1 MAFRDHLGAAET
13 ISQPISLIHG
23 MWEYSQEN
31 NNPLLVFDN
40 IVETPGHK
48 AAVNL
53 LTRERLCAAIG
64 ISPEE
69 YIDTLPWAMK
79 NPMSPENVDS

>member
-1 MAFRDHLGAAET
+1 MAFRDHLDAAET

-23 MWEYSQEN
+23 MWEYSKVNQH
-31 NNPLLVFDN
+31 PLLVFEN
-40 IVETPGHK
+40 ISETPGHK

-69 YIDTLPWAMK
+69 YIDILLWLWKILAILYW
-79 NPMSPENVDS
+79 